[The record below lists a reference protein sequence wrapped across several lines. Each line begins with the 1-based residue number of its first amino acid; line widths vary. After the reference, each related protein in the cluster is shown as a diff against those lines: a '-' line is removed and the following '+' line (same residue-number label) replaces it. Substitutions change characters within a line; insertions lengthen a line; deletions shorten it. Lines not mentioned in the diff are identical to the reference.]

1 MPPPADAFGPL
12 MTNHVN
18 RERWIVFSKHEMV
31 NHVGEAT
38 RYNVEV
44 PNSKRLSRAFP
55 ISGQEDMLAF
65 AKLFLHQDYLVQDDL
80 PATAILREFF
90 LPNAIRPTT
99 MTFAKRHDGDGR
111 LLGWAETR
119 ALEFYA
125 VVKASDVK
133 NQVLLQDP
141 LDWRAI
147 TKGPGYVS
155 ISMTIPMETE
165 EDMMHFVQ
173 NLSGGFLLDFMPP
186 KCRVHLTNY
195 TYQGDRPRLY
205 QMWQPMVDVRDDE
218 QEEDLFGDEEVEQEE
233 EWAGDYAAEEEA
245 PAAPAAPLPPSHP
258 PFPPEDDGG
267 DDAEDDAVLEAA
279 RAARRSAAASPP
291 AGLTAAE
298 QRQIE
303 EEEILDAQ
311 QRSMQASFSEE
322 RRRRRRQEAES
333 SDSSDDSGDDEAPA
347 RPQDKEVIQ
356 ALMGKLF
363 EEKGKMSEGMYLAVS
378 NSLKR
383 RHDQMGR

>member
-1 MPPPADAFGPL
+1 

-18 RERWIVFSKHEMV
+18 RERWIVLTKHEMV
-31 NHVGEAT
+31 NAQGQET
-38 RYNVEV
+38 NRNVDV
-44 PNSKRLSRAFP
+44 PNSKHLSRAFP
-55 ISGQEDMLAF
+55 ISGREDMLAF
-65 AKLFLHQDYLVQDDL
+65 ANLFLHQDYFQQDDL

-90 LPNAIRPTT
+90 LPNAIRPTI
-99 MTFAKRHDGDGR
+99 MTFAKRHDGNGR
-111 LLGWAETR
+111 LLGWAETH

-165 EDMMHFVQ
+165 EDMVHFVQ
-173 NLSGGFLLDFMPP
+173 NLSGGFLLDFMLP

-205 QMWQPMVDVRDDE
+205 QMWQPMVVVPDDE
-218 QEEDLFGDEEVEQEE
+218 QEEDLFGDQEVMQYGE
-233 EWAGDYAAEEEA
+233 
-245 PAAPAAPLPPSHP
+245 
-258 PFPPEDDGG
+258 
-267 DDAEDDAVLEAA
+267 EDDAVLEAA
-279 RAARRSAAASPP
+279 RDAQRSAAAD
-291 AGLTAAE
+291 AAE
-298 QRQIE
+298 ARAAPLPPLQFVDATEGEEGEEGGEDVAQPFSVSRNAAE
-303 EEEILDAQ
+303 EEELLDAQ
-311 QRSMQASFSEE
+311 MRSTQESLEYD
-322 RRRRRRQEAES
+322 RRRRRRQDATPPALQRERSLPDESMSES
-333 SDSSDDSGDDEAPA
+333 SSDEEDYDEAPA

-356 ALMGKLF
+356 TLMGKLF
-363 EEKGKMSEGMYLAVS
+363 DEKDKMSEGMYLAVS